1 MVEGAPNYEEHEME
15 IESIKCIFMDDLVML
30 EEKPYRF
37 EVLLNANNE
46 LSRNHLQLKLTFELP
61 DEYPNV
67 VPSIRIKNLSPDIIN
82 NNIILEFDKLVT
94 KKAEE
99 SIGTMM
105 LYEVCEAL
113 REKIGEMN
121 DIILRK
127 LDEINKKDSLETALK
142 SVAVRSDAPLTFTPV
157 TQETFAKWCDAY
169 KERMRKLKEELL
181 SEKDL
186 KETGRQIFESKKL
199 TIDDLKIEDQD
210 DEEFREEGAEDD
222 DFDELEEGQAFY
234 DKALYEEGLD
244 EDVDFE

>member
-1 MVEGAPNYEEHEME
+1 ME
-15 IESIKCIFMDDLVML
+15 IESIKCIFLDDLVML
-30 EEKPYRF
+30 EERPYKF

-61 DEYPNV
+61 DDYPNV
-67 VPSIRIKNLSPDIIN
+67 VPSIRIKNLSPEIIN

-94 KKAEE
+94 KKADE
-99 SIGTMM
+99 SVGTMM
-105 LYEVCEAL
+105 IYEVCEAL

-127 LDEINKKDSLETALK
+127 VDELNQKDSLDTALK
-142 SVAVRSDAPLTFTPV
+142 SVAIKADAPLTFTPV

-181 SEKDL
+181 TDKDL
-186 KETGRQIFESKKL
+186 KQTGRQIFDSKKL
-199 TIDDLKIEDQD
+199 NIDDLKIDEED
-210 DEEFREEGAEDD
+210 DELFREDGA
-222 DFDELEEGQAFY
+222 DEYDENEIEHEEGQAFY
-234 DKALYEEGLD
+234 DKALYEEGLE